1 MKPVSLKGLLGKAIS
16 RSIKDR
22 FLTLDYALLEEPFR
36 LRNETDNAWRCE
48 FWGKIVRSAITAA
61 VIAAERRSE
70 TAIDLIVGRIL
81 PAAASQRSRIAVDP
95 LGTVRRHSSENTVI
109 Q

>member
-61 VIAAERRSE
+61 VIADNSELKNILKQTVSNIMATQTSDGCISSYPAELQLNGW
-70 TAIDLIVGRIL
+70 DVWGRK
-81 PAAASQRSRIAVDP
+81 
-95 LGTVRRHSSENTVI
+95 
-109 Q
+109 